1 MDHVIGIGE
10 MAYTEGKGARLITYS
25 LASCVAVIMFH
36 RRSSSAAMIHY
47 ALPFPTTDMEGSK
60 RPAYYGQTG
69 IPLMIDG
76 FRRKS
81 LSIAELEVFIIGG
94 ANSINENDLFMIGKR
109 NLEVAKTILD
119 KNGIRRIVDSDTGGS
134 ISRTV
139 FFSVDSGTYDIS
151 TLNII
156 I

>member
-10 MAYTEGKGARLITYS
+10 MVYAKGKGARLITYS
-25 LASCVAVIMFH
+25 LASCVAVIMFN
-36 RRSSSAAMIHY
+36 RRTLSAAMIHY
-47 ALPFPTTDMEGSK
+47 ALPYPSSDSEGRK

-69 IPLMIDG
+69 IPMMIEG

-81 LSIAELEVFIIGG
+81 LNVDELEVFIVGG
-94 ANSINENDLFMIGKR
+94 ANSINANDLFMIGKR
-109 NLEVAKTILD
+109 NLEVAKTILAV
-119 KNGIRRIVDSDTGGS
+119 NGIRSVVDTDTGGAV
-134 ISRTV
+134 SRTV
-139 FFSVDSGTYDIS
+139 FFSIDSGTYDIS